1 MKKFTL
7 TLLGAIL
14 ALGIT
19 ACGDKGTNGTNT
31 NNQGETQTEKAITVD
46 ELLTKS
52 AEASQKLNSFSME
65 ANMNQ
70 NITIAQ
76 GDQKQEQKI
85 DIAMKAD
92 ANKEPF
98 GMYQEMKMSMPG
110 QGEQDIKQYI
120 TKEAIYTQVQGN
132 WVKLPDEMIGNMIQ
146 ALEESAKPE
155 KQLEQFK
162 SIAKDMKVAEDGDK
176 YVMTGDLSGDG
187 LKDLAKSLM
196 SQAGSGE
203 DQQALEMIEKM
214 NIKNIKVTYAVNKD
228 SFLPVQSD
236 IDMVMEMEE
245 GGQKISM
252 DIAMKSS
259 FSKYNEVGEIKVP
272 QEVVDSAQ

>member
-14 ALGIT
+14 ALGLT
-19 ACGDKGTNGTNT
+19 ACGDKGAAGTNT
-31 NNQGETQTEKAITVD
+31 NQQGETQTEKAITVD
-46 ELLTKS
+46 ELLAKS
-52 AEASQKLNSFSME
+52 AEASQKLNSFAME
-65 ANMNQ
+65 ANINQ
-70 NITIAQ
+70 NITMAQ

-92 ANKEPF
+92 MNKEPF

-120 TKEAIYTQVQGN
+120 TKVAIYTQVEGK
-132 WVKLPDEMIGNMIQ
+132 WVKLPDEMNGSMIQ

-162 SIAKDMKVAEDGDK
+162 SIAKDMKVSEDGDK

-203 DQQALEMIEKM
+203 DQQALAMIEKM